1 MNPGDKLLRCV
12 QAQSDLLDEF
22 IQALEAESVALLDD
36 PSNLALAELTQRKN
50 DYAQRL
56 AQLDQDRVCI
66 LTELEQ
72 SDDAAGIV
80 AICAVYPELR
90 TTFDAL
96 FERAERAG
104 RLNQDNGQILHTFME
119 HNQRALDT
127 LHSLVNQDL
136 YDARGRLP
144 RRQQP

>member
-1 MNPGDKLLRCV
+1 MNLGEKLLRCV

-22 IQALEAESVALLDD
+22 IQALETESAVLLDD

-56 AQLDQDRVCI
+56 TLLDQDRARI
-66 LTELEQ
+66 LNELDQ
-72 SDDAAGIV
+72 NDDAAGIDAV
-80 AICAVYPELR
+80 CAVYPELR
-90 TTFDAL
+90 ATFDAL
-96 FERAERAG
+96 FERADRAG
-104 RLNQDNGQILHTFME
+104 RLNQDNGQVLRMFME

-144 RRQQP
+144 RSKP